1 MSNLLQTM
9 VDNKLTCY
17 HEGFEDWKDALVAC
31 GQPLMKAGYITSEY
45 IDAIIDCVEK
55 YGSYIVI
62 APDIAMPHST
72 ENAKGTLKTG
82 IGFMKVNQA
91 VAFEKED
98 REKDAR
104 LFFTLVSCNHED
116 HLANMMQLSELLMN
130 EELVSDLLKVNNDE
144 ELLAVA
150 RKYA

>member
-1 MSNLLQTM
+1 
-9 VDNKLTCY
+9 
-17 HEGFEDWKDALVAC
+17 
-31 GQPLMKAGYITSEY
+31 
-45 IDAIIDCVEK
+45 
-55 YGSYIVI
+55 
-62 APDIAMPHST
+62 MPHST

-91 VAFEKED
+91 VVFEKED

-130 EELVSDLLKVNNDE
+130 EELVSELLKVNNDE